1 MGILG
6 DAGLVVFI
14 CVVILDIKCYN
25 IGNECSSNTKQF
37 ETNQNQITN
46 GEETMSLYDTAKDMI
61 SIAQKM
67 DNVDLT
73 RQLFDIQ
80 QQAFELQEENYRL
93 RTRIHEMEE
102 EMRAEAEIERHPQP
116 YLTLA
121 GDVNHIL
128 CNLLGNE

>member
-1 MGILG
+1 
-6 DAGLVVFI
+6 
-14 CVVILDIKCYN
+14 
-25 IGNECSSNTKQF
+25 
-37 ETNQNQITN
+37 
-46 GEETMSLYDTAKDMI
+46 MSLYDAVKDMI

-93 RTRIHEMEE
+93 RIQIHKMEE
-102 EMRAEAEIERHPQP
+102 EMRTEAEIERHSQP

-121 GDVNHIL
+121 GDKNHIPYCATCWGTGKQRIQMAYKSVNTL
-128 CNLLGNE
+128 ACPSCGILISKEMPKPYHSPIE